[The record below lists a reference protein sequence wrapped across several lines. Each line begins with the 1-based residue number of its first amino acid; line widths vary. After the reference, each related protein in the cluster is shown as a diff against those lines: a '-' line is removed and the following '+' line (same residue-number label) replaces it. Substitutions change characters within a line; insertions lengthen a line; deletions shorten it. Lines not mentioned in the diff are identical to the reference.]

1 MSCRASCRRWPGWA
15 VHAGCAPGGTR
26 ALWAGR
32 GRSASLRGASDTSD
46 ALLSQPDVPA
56 GTSSSRAP
64 CANVPAAALPRGCPS
79 WAAQWAAQARMP
91 LRSTNRYENRG
102 PSPVEPGNVT
112 GAREP
117 VAQTPFRAA
126 RRRWGLRC
134 AAARGK
140 ESGDMG
146 AQTDAANEERRHREL
161 QNITVGSLEPHNASI
176 TLVAYDPDWPGLF
189 SREADRL
196 RSILGH
202 AALDI
207 EHVGST
213 SVPGLMAKPIIDILL
228 VVPDSADERCYL
240 PQLQGAGYVLRIREP
255 EWFEHRLFK
264 GPDTAINL
272 HVFSAGAAEVQR
284 MLLFRDRLRT
294 DDAARNRYECV
305 KRELAVRTW
314 RHVQDYADAKTA
326 VVDQILDDAAG
337 APAPSG

>member
-1 MSCRASCRRWPGWA
+1 
-15 VHAGCAPGGTR
+15 
-26 ALWAGR
+26 
-32 GRSASLRGASDTSD
+32 
-46 ALLSQPDVPA
+46 
-56 GTSSSRAP
+56 
-64 CANVPAAALPRGCPS
+64 
-79 WAAQWAAQARMP
+79 
-91 LRSTNRYENRG
+91 
-102 PSPVEPGNVT
+102 
-112 GAREP
+112 
-117 VAQTPFRAA
+117 
-126 RRRWGLRC
+126 
-134 AAARGK
+134 
-140 ESGDMG
+140 MG
-146 AQTDAANEERRHREL
+146 AQTDGTSEERRDQEL
-161 QNITVGSLEPHNASI
+161 QKITVGTRQPHNAPI
-176 TLVAYDPDWPGLF
+176 TLMAYHGNWPGLF

-196 RSILGH
+196 GSILGD

-255 EWFEHRLFK
+255 EWFEHRLFN
-264 GPDTAINL
+264 GPNTAINL
-272 HVFSAGAAEVQR
+272 HVFSPGAAEVQR
-284 MLLFRDRLRT
+284 TLRFRDRLRH

>member
-1 MSCRASCRRWPGWA
+1 M
-15 VHAGCAPGGTR
+15 
-26 ALWAGR
+26 
-32 GRSASLRGASDTSD
+32 GRS
-46 ALLSQPDVPA
+46 
-56 GTSSSRAP
+56 
-64 CANVPAAALPRGCPS
+64 
-79 WAAQWAAQARMP
+79 
-91 LRSTNRYENRG
+91 E
-102 PSPVEPGNVT
+102 
-112 GAREP
+112 
-117 VAQTPFRAA
+117 TPFRAA
-126 RRRWGLRC
+126 RRGWGLC
-134 AAARGK
+134 TAARGK

-146 AQTDAANEERRHREL
+146 AQADATNEERRDQEL
-161 QNITVGSLEPHNASI
+161 QSITVGSLEPHNASI

-196 RSILGH
+196 RSILGD
-202 AALDI
+202 AALEI

-240 PQLQGAGYVLRIREP
+240 PQLQGAGYFLRVREP

-284 MLLFRDRLRT
+284 MLRFRDRLRT

-337 APAPSG
+337 APTPSG